1 MRRNQFTVD
10 AESVQGNAGAEVTFA
25 CLKVRELREW
35 RDDPEQN
42 DTTLL
47 RDHIVSWRGIV
58 GDDDE
63 PLGDVDV
70 GELYL
75 HEQRA
80 LVGLLLLGPDGPA
93 AKN

>member
-10 AESVQGNAGAEVTFA
+10 AESVQGNAGAEVTFR
-25 CLKVRELREW
+25 CLKVREVREW
-35 RDDPEQN
+35 RDDPAQN

-47 RDHIVSWRGIV
+47 RDHLASWVGIV
-58 GDDDE
+58 DDDGE
-63 PLGDVDV
+63 PLDVGDV

-80 LVGLLLLGPDGPA
+80 LTLLLFAGPDGPA

>member
-1 MRRNQFTVD
+1 MRRNQFTID
-10 AESVQGNAGAEVTFA
+10 AESVQGIEGATATFR
-25 CLKVRELREW
+25 CLKVREMREW

-42 DTTLL
+42 DETLL
-47 RDHIVSWRGIV
+47 RDHLVAWDGFV
-58 GDDDE
+58 DDE
-63 PLGDVDV
+63 GEPMPDVTV

-80 LVGLLLLGPDGPA
+80 LTLLLFQGPDGPN

>member
-1 MRRNQFTVD
+1 MRRNQFLVS
-10 AESVQGNAGAEVTFA
+10 AESVQGNAEAAVTFR
-25 CLKVRELREW
+25 CIRVREMREW
-35 RDDPEQN
+35 RDDPAQN

-47 RDHIVSWRGIV
+47 QEHLVAWDGIV
-58 GDDDE
+58 DDDGE
-63 PLGDVDV
+63 PIPVDNV

-80 LVGLLLLGPDGPA
+80 LVTLLFGGPDGPN

>member
-10 AESVQGNAGAEVTFA
+10 AESVQGIEGATVTFR
-25 CLKVRELREW
+25 CLKVREVQEW
-35 RDDPEQN
+35 RDDPAQDDE
-42 DTTLL
+42 TLL
-47 RDHIVSWRGIV
+47 RDHLVAWEGFV
-58 GDDDE
+58 DEDGE
-63 PLGDVDV
+63 PLPDADV

-80 LVGLLLLGPDGPA
+80 LILLLFQGPDGPN

>member
-1 MRRNQFTVD
+1 MRRNQFVVD
-10 AESVQGNAGAEVTFA
+10 AESVQGNAGATVTFR
-25 CLKVRELREW
+25 CLRVRELREW

-47 RDHIVSWRGIV
+47 RDHLVGWEGIV
-58 GDDDE
+58 DDDGA
-63 PLGDVDV
+63 PLPAEDV

-75 HEQRA
+75 HEQREM
-80 LVGLLLLGPDGPA
+80 VRLLLQGPDGPN